1 MSFDSGGEMPRKP
14 VSVEVVQEG
23 DERYVLL
30 TYANGD
36 VAKRA
41 VQSGLR
47 PRRRPRRPQTRL
59 KLAREDEGKS

>member
-1 MSFDSGGEMPRKP
+1 MPRKP
-14 VSVEVVQEG
+14 VSVEVIEEG

-36 VAKRA
+36 VAKHA
-41 VQSGLR
+41 VQSGLK

-59 KLAREDEGKS
+59 KLAGKDESESH